1 MLSQQQ
7 QIAFTFHAL
16 CIIFTVGLKQREQEQ
31 ELQQERPLPPATSP
45 NPESNQI
52 LSPQTR
58 SSQEPTSKLC
68 SVGAKP
74 PDQIYQG
81 ALEEDSELDDSD
93 DDGGVALSGSM
104 VEDLVVR
111 ARGKARD
118 LGGIDEASDL
128 D

>member
-16 CIIFTVGLKQREQEQ
+16 CIIFTVGLKQRELEQEQ
-31 ELQQERPLPPATSP
+31 DEARGEEPPFPPGTSP
-45 NPESNQI
+45 RPDSNQI
-52 LSPQTR
+52 LGPQTR
-58 SSQEPTSKLC
+58 SSQELTSKLG

-74 PDQIYQG
+74 PDQTYQG
-81 ALEEDSELDDSD
+81 ALEEDSD

-104 VEDLVVR
+104 FEDLVMR
-111 ARGKARD
+111 FRGKEKD
-118 LGGIDEASDL
+118 LGGIDELNDL